1 MTQNPH
7 AEGRRG
13 IPMRPTV
20 IGQARCGPSEIE
32 EEALSINTIRSAGI
46 GLAVYGLGTAIA
58 FMGSGSPGGDYTGS
72 LVTNYTAPS
81 HFIPAF
87 ALWYIGALSA
97 VGLVV
102 FAAGI
107 RRLAEAG
114 PVLAGLAVMGAAV
127 SLTGSFVS
135 GGLEVAMAEGGPD
148 VRGSVPG
155 PVVYT
160 ITEIGNLLAVCA
172 PALCIGVAAL
182 LLAARGRLPRW
193 LRAFSVFAGV
203 CGILAPLFFTYFVFV
218 LWTVVAGLTLAR
230 SAREPAPLAE
240 PHPSLV

>member
-1 MTQNPH
+1 M
-7 AEGRRG
+7 
-13 IPMRPTV
+13 
-20 IGQARCGPSEIE
+20 
-32 EEALSINTIRSAGI
+32 SINNIRFAGI

-58 FMGSGSPGGDYTGS
+58 FTGSGSPGGDYRLS
-72 LVTNYTAPS
+72 MVTDYTAPG
-81 HFIPAF
+81 HLITAF
-87 ALWYIGALSA
+87 ALWYIGALA
-97 VGLVV
+97 ALGLVV

-107 RRLAEAG
+107 RRLAEVG

-135 GGLEVAMAEGGPD
+135 GGLEVAMAEGGPA
-148 VRGSVPG
+148 VRGGVPT

-182 LLAARGRLPRW
+182 VLAARGRLPRW
-193 LRAFSVFAGV
+193 MRVFSVIAGV

-218 LWTVVAGLTLAR
+218 LWTVIAGITLAR
-230 SAREPAPLAE
+230 SSRQSDHTREPQ
-240 PHPSLV
+240 PSLV